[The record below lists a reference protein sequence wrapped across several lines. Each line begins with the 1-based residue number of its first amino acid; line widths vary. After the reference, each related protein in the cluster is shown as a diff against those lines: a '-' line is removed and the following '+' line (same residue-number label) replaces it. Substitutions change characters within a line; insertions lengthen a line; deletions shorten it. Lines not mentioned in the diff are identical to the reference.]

1 MEPIAVM
8 TKLTKKGWSNCTFL
22 CAAGSTKCYT
32 FCQLLPEIKGTRKL
46 FQKEYFAFISLLV
59 TCFRTTIVSFMC
71 FFCLFVCFFI
81 SRGFTTKSRS
91 KGALYLLQSSKILIM
106 KDFQLLLHNDI
117 FSENKMTRICVNF
130 QTSLNLQHSI
140 PKIHVNCLAPS

>member
-59 TCFRTTIVSFMC
+59 MCFRTTIVNFVYVL
-71 FFCLFVCFFI
+71 FLFVCVLFHFK
-81 SRGFTTKSRS
+81 GLHHKVKKQRS
-91 KGALYLLQSSKILIM
+91 CVSTA
-106 KDFQLLLHNDI
+106 I
-117 FSENKMTRICVNF
+117 FKNF
-130 QTSLNLQHSI
+130 GHERFPAVASQ
-140 PKIHVNCLAPS
+140 

>member
-1 MEPIAVM
+1 MCSWFYKMLHFLSTITRDKGYKKIISERILCIH
-8 TKLTKKGWSNCTFL
+8 LTASYVLRNHN
-22 CAAGSTKCYT
+22 
-32 FCQLLPEIKGTRKL
+32 CQLCL
-46 FQKEYFAFISLLV
+46 YA
-59 TCFRTTIVSFMC
+59 

-130 QTSLNLQHSI
+130 QTSLNLQQSI